1 MEAMATI
8 LQEKG
13 YQLDDVL
20 SRLQTFG
27 APKELFSRMTLEK
40 EKASQNA

>member
-1 MEAMATI
+1 MEAMSTI

-13 YQLDDVL
+13 YEIDEVL

-27 APKELFSRMTLEK
+27 APSELFSRMKSEK
-40 EKASQNA
+40 SL

>member
-13 YQLDDVL
+13 YALDDVL

-27 APKELFSRMTLEK
+27 APKELFTRMANEK
-40 EKASQNA
+40 N